1 MLDPACQLSDGTLV
15 QLLRPAYWVNC
26 LSAFDSAIGI
36 IVGAI
41 ISVIAWLAKVIV
53 SGLAVQ
59 RTAAN
64 RRRDILLALSATVA
78 ESQDGYAANYSPK
91 REKDHC
97 DRIDADQEDSPFTIT
112 APADFL
118 LEKVKKE
125 IDILPARIV
134 SDTTRY
140 IYAVEYLDAA
150 SAAFMSAEFKALQA
164 DRKKGLVA
172 FTFTTGRE
180 TAILGARI
188 TTALETRRRRRKA
201 WKILIAVA
209 ICLGGVLLAQRATAA
224 TQTSGGTG
232 LRITIGERMDFTRIM
247 TRTSS
252 LQHDLRRTAST
263 EQRQYRVPPRI
274 WKGLL
279 HATSRNLRPLGR
291 VQDRRRPVPGR
302 RRCLAHRRCRSEIL
316 AIVGESGS
324 GKSVAMLAVMGLLP
338 WTATV
343 TAKTLAFDG
352 QDLLRLTPRQ
362 RRRLVGKDM
371 AMIFQEPM
379 SSLNPCFTVGFQ
391 IGESLKAH
399 LGLGKAERRA
409 ALDRTAGRRRH
420 SRSGTA
426 AHRLPAPAFRRHE
439 PARHDRHGARL
450 PAQADHRR
458 RADHGARRHHPGAD
472 PRTAGRAA
480 AGDRHGPRPDHA

>member
-1 MLDPACQLSDGTLV
+1 MLDQACQLSDGTLA

-78 ESQDGYAANYSPK
+78 ESHDGYAANYSPR

-97 DRIDADQEDSPFTIT
+97 DRIDAGQEGSPFTIT

-150 SAAFMSAEFKALQA
+150 SVAFMSAEFKALQA

-172 FTFTTGRE
+172 FTFKTGRE
-180 TAILGARI
+180 TANIGARI

-201 WKILIAVA
+201 WKIVIAIAMGIAV
-209 ICLGGVLLAQRATAA
+209 VLLAQRATAA
-224 TQTSGGTG
+224 PQTSGGTG
-232 LRITIGERMDFTRIM
+232 LRTTISEQILFTRIM
-247 TRTSS
+247 TSTSS
-252 LQHDLRRTAST
+252 LLHDLRQTASI
-263 EQRQYRVPPRI
+263 EQRQYKVPARI

-279 HATSRNLRPLGR
+279 HATPRNL
-291 VQDRRRPVPGR
+291 
-302 RRCLAHRRCRSEIL
+302 
-316 AIVGESGS
+316 
-324 GKSVAMLAVMGLLP
+324 
-338 WTATV
+338 
-343 TAKTLAFDG
+343 
-352 QDLLRLTPRQ
+352 
-362 RRRLVGKDM
+362 
-371 AMIFQEPM
+371 
-379 SSLNPCFTVGFQ
+379 
-391 IGESLKAH
+391 
-399 LGLGKAERRA
+399 
-409 ALDRTAGRRRH
+409 
-420 SRSGTA
+420 
-426 AHRLPAPAFRRHE
+426 
-439 PARHDRHGARL
+439 
-450 PAQADHRR
+450 
-458 RADHGARRHHPGAD
+458 
-472 PRTAGRAA
+472 
-480 AGDRHGPRPDHA
+480 